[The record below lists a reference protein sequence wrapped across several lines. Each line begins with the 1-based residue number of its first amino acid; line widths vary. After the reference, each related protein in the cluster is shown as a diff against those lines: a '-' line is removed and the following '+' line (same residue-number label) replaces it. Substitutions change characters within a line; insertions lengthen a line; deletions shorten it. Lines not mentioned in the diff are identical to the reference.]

1 MRDAIIVGA
10 GGCGAVVAKE
20 LAAHGLDVLVLEAGG
35 RHLHPEKQWRHFE
48 NDANNPVSGYFRWGP
63 SDRSKSPWARETPQ
77 NSMILQVGGA
87 GGTTKHYYANSPRAY
102 PGVFR
107 GYDGPDRRA
116 YDGAHRFPFG
126 YRELIPYY
134 EWVEVTL
141 PVQTAA
147 MGVKEERFLH
157 ASAKLGLPLQTTK
170 DTLRAGYRPQE
181 NAILQPKGTAGR
193 TNDAHRARY
202 PHARG
207 CTFCGY
213 CVQGCFE
220 PRGAP
225 RNLAAKRSTDNSYL
239 PMALTADAWSKG
251 GRPVELIVDAFVTG
265 IGTATEDGNTVARSV
280 TWRNTRSGETAT
292 EQARVVVLSA
302 GAIENPRLWQN
313 AGLPNPNDWVG
324 RGYTDHYFEWLT
336 GVMPYRTGS
345 SKGPGSGARLDFPG
359 RGALMNVGLPPALQ
373 AFSSTMS
380 DAGIDDVYLNG
391 HRKMPGLAGNGRRVG
406 NPLKSLLSDIDHL
419 MNVFV
424 MTDDDVEAQNRVS
437 QSTGL
442 PPDEHGPVPKVEVHF
457 RERTARTVRNREFLV
472 RRAVDL
478 LKRAGA
484 RHVYRFNWPAVGLH
498 LHSTMRMGTS
508 ASNSVLDANAEAR
521 FVKRLFVADTSA
533 LANSLGGPNPTLT
546 AQALA
551 TRTAEKIIVHYFGGD
566 PYVRTAAPVRSTDAK
581 VTRAVVRR
589 HL

>member
-1 MRDAIIVGA
+1 MRDAIVIGA

-35 RHLHPEKQWRHFE
+35 RHLRPAKEWRHFE

-63 SDRSKSPWARETPQ
+63 SDRSRSPWARETPQ

-107 GYDGPDRRA
+107 GYDGPDRKA
-116 YDGAHRFPFG
+116 YDRAHRFPFG

-134 EWVEVTL
+134 EWVEFTL

-181 NAILQPKGTAGR
+181 NAILQPGGTAGR
-193 TNDAHRARY
+193 TNHARRARY

-251 GRPVELIVDAFVTG
+251 GRPVELIADAFVTG
-265 IGTATEDGNTVARSV
+265 IGTATEGGNTVARSV
-280 TWRNTRSGETAT
+280 TWRDTRSGETAT
-292 EQARVVVLSA
+292 EQARVVVLAA
-302 GAIENPRLWQN
+302 GAIENPRLW
-313 AGLPNPNDWVG
+313 
-324 RGYTDHYFEWLT
+324 
-336 GVMPYRTGS
+336 
-345 SKGPGSGARLDFPG
+345 
-359 RGALMNVGLPPALQ
+359 
-373 AFSSTMS
+373 
-380 DAGIDDVYLNG
+380 
-391 HRKMPGLAGNGRRVG
+391 
-406 NPLKSLLSDIDHL
+406 
-419 MNVFV
+419 
-424 MTDDDVEAQNRVS
+424 
-437 QSTGL
+437 
-442 PPDEHGPVPKVEVHF
+442 
-457 RERTARTVRNREFLV
+457 
-472 RRAVDL
+472 
-478 LKRAGA
+478 
-484 RHVYRFNWPAVGLH
+484 
-498 LHSTMRMGTS
+498 
-508 ASNSVLDANAEAR
+508 
-521 FVKRLFVADTSA
+521 
-533 LANSLGGPNPTLT
+533 
-546 AQALA
+546 
-551 TRTAEKIIVHYFGGD
+551 
-566 PYVRTAAPVRSTDAK
+566 
-581 VTRAVVRR
+581 
-589 HL
+589 